1 MSKDWDD
8 QLNNGMS
15 GGDEFSLES
24 ILAEFG
30 GKKAKKKVEDD
41 TIPFPII
48 PQKKRSSGG
57 TGKPGRVLTF
67 PEGGDGARRPAAQ
80 PARQETAPQRQEPA
94 RRDGTQSGETAAPKE
109 KPAARRQEAP
119 ARKEQPPKKQAS
131 KKEAARPAQPEEKV
145 VDFPEEE
152 NPLAQGI
159 SRLLQKADKYAEH
172 MFEEEDVEND
182 QEVRRAEELIPGTDE
197 EEDDEEEFRPFRRRE
212 RKPRKEPPPAPDI
225 PPADLARRYSKG
237 LKGLRVRAV
246 LVFLLFLPS
255 VYLTV
260 DLFPYP
266 DVLTPQLRV
275 LALAGVQVLAMLLG
289 LDVLFRGLFRLFRL
303 DLGMD
308 TLLVFASAAVLADAL
323 TLYQLDPREGQMPYC
338 AAIVL
343 GIALLLRGTNRK
355 RRGMRLACKTAAS
368 AAHPYL
374 VTLDDAKWNGWGTY
388 TKWLGEPVGFGRQIQ
403 ASDGAE
409 RIFKRVCPLLL
420 IGSVVLS
427 LVASVGQGAPERLLW
442 CFAATLTAAT
452 SLSGALCFSGAW
464 LSLCRRLSKSGAAI
478 AGWDG
483 VTATGGSGILLT
495 DADLFPPGSVA
506 LNGIKIFGDF
516 PAEKVVACTA
526 TLIRESGCGLDKLF
540 HDLLRAQGATY
551 RRVSSFYAYEGGLSG
566 VIRNEQ
572 ILVGSTDFMRLMD
585 VALPPGLRVKN
596 AVFCAIDR
604 ELAGIFALNY
614 SLHGTL
620 DPSLNSLIRNKVTP
634 VMVTRDFN
642 LTPAMLHQRFKL
654 PVDRMEYPGVER
666 RMELSDQDQ
675 LHSDIL
681 TAVLCREG
689 IGPYSEAVVGAAR
702 LRRAVRASAVLASLG
717 SLVGLL
723 LAFYL
728 TYMGAYASL
737 SAANLLVFLIMWLVP
752 TPLISGMVNK
762 Y

>member
-1 MSKDWDD
+1 MAKDWDD
-8 QLNNGMS
+8 QLNSGRS

-30 GKKAKKKVEDD
+30 GGKPKKKVEDD

-48 PQKKRSSGG
+48 PQKNRASTG

-67 PEGGDGARRPAAQ
+67 PEGGEDARRPAAQ
-80 PARQETAPQRQEPA
+80 PDRQEPPP
-94 RRDGTQSGETAAPKE
+94 RK
-109 KPAARRQEAP
+109 QEAP
-119 ARKEQPPKKQAS
+119 VQKKEQPSKKQTPP
-131 KKEAARPAQPEEKV
+131 KQAARPEQKPEKV
-145 VDFPEEE
+145 VEFPEEE

-182 QEVRRAEELIPGTDE
+182 QAVRRAEELIPGTDE
-197 EEDDEEEFRPFRRRE
+197 EEEEDDAAFRPFRRRE

-225 PPADLARRYSKG
+225 PPADLARRYAKG
-237 LKGLRVRAV
+237 LKGLGVRWV
-246 LVFLLFLPS
+246 LVFLLFLPT

-266 DVLTPQLRV
+266 DILTPQLRV
-275 LALAGVQVLAMLLG
+275 LALAGVQVVAMLLG
-289 LDVLFRGLFRLFRL
+289 LDVLIRGLFRLFRL

-308 TLLVFASAAVLADAL
+308 TMLVFASAAVLADAL
-323 TLYQLDPREGQMPYC
+323 TLYQLDSREGQMPYC

-420 IGSVVLS
+420 IGSVALS
-427 LVASVGQGAPERLLW
+427 LVASIGNGAPERLLW
-442 CFAATLTAAT
+442 CLAATLTAST
-452 SLSGALCFSGAW
+452 SLSGALCFGGAW
-464 LSLCRRLSKSGAAI
+464 LTLCRRLSKSGATI

-495 DADLFPPGSVA
+495 DHDLFPPGNVA

-620 DPSLNSLIRNKVTP
+620 EPSLNSLIRNKVTP

-717 SLVGLL
+717 SLAGLL

-737 SAANLLVFLIMWLVP
+737 SASNLLVFLIMWLVP